1 MAFLYVIVLCVVAVV
16 AAKTWRFYRTLRRIP
31 SPPGRPI
38 IGNLLQFMSNP
49 DRLFIKARAFS
60 AKYYPIYRL
69 STFYFTVAVLLDP
82 NDVELV
88 LSSTKHL
95 AKSRVYSYL
104 NQWLGTGLLTST
116 GEKWHSR
123 RKILTPAFHFD
134 ILQQF
139 VATFNDETDKL
150 VRVLE
155 ENCGKAPVNVV
166 PIVTNFTLQSI
177 GETAMG
183 FKNAKEEDH
192 LQYKKAV
199 YRIGKIILSRLS
211 RPWLHVHA
219 FYKLSSLG
227 REEQHVVKILRNFTN
242 NIILRREED
251 TIGGSSKKRLAMLD
265 LLLATKRDG
274 VKIDYEGIREEV
286 DTFMFEGHDTTSMA
300 ISFIL
305 LTLANQPHAQT
316 RVFDEI
322 LQVVGSTNHP
332 TFHDLQA
339 LRYTERCIKECLRLF
354 PSVPFISRRAGEDFR
369 TTTGYDIPK
378 DTIMHIHIFDIH
390 RNPVL
395 YPDPLKFDPD
405 RFLPENMSQ
414 RHPFAYIPF
423 SAGPRNCIGQRFA
436 LLELKAAL
444 CGILRRFVLE
454 PVDGMFDVKFRPD
467 LVLRPRQEIRVRL
480 APRVL

>member
-1 MAFLYVIVLCVVAVV
+1 MRSY
-16 AAKTWRFYRTLRRIP
+16 
-31 SPPGRPI
+31 
-38 IGNLLQFMSNP
+38 
-49 DRLFIKARAFS
+49 RLFNC
-60 AKYYPIYRL
+60 L
-69 STFYFTVAVLLDP
+69 Q
-82 NDVELV
+82 LV

-251 TIGGSSKKRLAMLD
+251 TIGGPSKKRLAMLD

-322 LQVVGSTNHP
+322 LQVVGPTNHP

-395 YPDPLKFDPD
+395 YPDPLKFVE
-405 RFLPENMSQ
+405 RST
-414 RHPFAYIPF
+414 
-423 SAGPRNCIGQRFA
+423 IGKNYYR
-436 LLELKAAL
+436 
-444 CGILRRFVLE
+444 IYR
-454 PVDGMFDVKFRPD
+454 
-467 LVLRPRQEIRVRL
+467 
-480 APRVL
+480 